1 MTSARILVLALAL
14 LLSAGVQATVY
25 KCTDANGRVTYTN
38 DRNLFRNCKPL
49 SGDLPVSTVPSA
61 PADAAQSAPPRAT
74 PAPTPNNFP
83 RVTPDAQRARD
94 EGRLEILEQELSA
107 EQSALDAA
115 RARLKTEEE
124 RDAPEDRN
132 VRRDGRSTI
141 NVEKR
146 DERLQPFRN
155 QVELHERNIEA
166 LQREMSRVR

>member
-1 MTSARILVLALAL
+1 MTSARLLVLALAL
-14 LLSAGVQATVY
+14 LPLSAGAQGAVY
-25 KCTDANGRVTYTN
+25 KCTDAKGRVTYTN
-38 DRNLFRNCKPL
+38 DRNLARNCKPL

-61 PADAAQSAPPRAT
+61 PAEAAPP
-74 PAPTPNNFP
+74 PAPRAAPSSSNNFP

-94 EGRLEILEQELSA
+94 EGRLEILEQELA
-107 EQSALDAA
+107 TEQSALEAA
-115 RARLKTEEE
+115 RARLKAEEE

-146 DERLQPFRN
+146 DERLQPLRN